1 MPFLFFL
8 IWIVL
13 FLRNPFSGKKYRVH
27 RIKNAI
33 VISRANPE
41 IVIRDYSN
49 YVLNLLLQDSNI
61 GINRKIIFYE
71 CKNFKFLRKII
82 SHKSIYLQIEHTL
95 FRPGSVGSLDAPSGN
110 LVCLDNES
118 KYLVR
123 IAEFDKLKQADI
135 IFEYSKINLFNI
147 QSLPLLKDFFEKSFC
162 ISPSMYRLNTS
173 PQGREGVITLF
184 GDPNI
189 PRRKSFLDALKL
201 KNITYKNIR
210 GVYSGVEDV
219 YSAAKIVIN
228 IRQTDGYDTLE
239 ELRVL
244 PALRCGA
251 IVISE
256 NAPYAEKTAYSQFV
270 IWGTLQEIPDL
281 VLYVESNYEKVHKS
295 IFGVNGE
302 GIKFVDRMRRI
313 ELRNTLA
320 IKKAVNRI
328 NFQGYK

>member
-1 MPFLFFL
+1 M
-8 IWIVL
+8 
-13 FLRNPFSGKKYRVH
+13 
-27 RIKNAI
+27 
-33 VISRANPE
+33 
-41 IVIRDYSN
+41 
-49 YVLNLLLQDSNI
+49 
-61 GINRKIIFYE
+61 
-71 CKNFKFLRKII
+71 
-82 SHKSIYLQIEHTL
+82 
-95 FRPGSVGSLDAPSGN
+95 
-110 LVCLDNES
+110 
-118 KYLVR
+118 
-123 IAEFDKLKQADI
+123 
-135 IFEYSKINLFNI
+135 
-147 QSLPLLKDFFEKSFC
+147 
-162 ISPSMYRLNTS
+162 
-173 PQGREGVITLF
+173 
-184 GDPNI
+184 
-189 PRRKSFLDALKL
+189 
-201 KNITYKNIR
+201 
-210 GVYSGVEDV
+210 YSGVEDV

-295 IFGVNGE
+295 IFGVNRG

>member
-13 FLRNPFSGKKYRVH
+13 LLRNPFSGKKYGIR
-27 RIKNAI
+27 RIKNAL
-33 VISRANPE
+33 VIFRANPE

-49 YVLNLLLQDSNI
+49 YVLDLFLQDSVI

-71 CKNFKFLRKII
+71 CNNFKSLKKII
-82 SHKSIYLQIEHTL
+82 PHKSIFLQIEHTL
-95 FRPGSVGSLDAPSGN
+95 FRPGSIGSFNVPGGN
-110 LVCLDNES
+110 LICLDNKS

-123 IAEFDKLKQADI
+123 IAEFDKLKQADV
-135 IFEYSKINLFNI
+135 IFEYSKINTFNI

-162 ISPSMYRLNTS
+162 ISPSMYRLHTS
-173 PQGREGVITLF
+173 SQGRKDVITLF
-184 GDPNI
+184 GDPCI
-189 PRRKSFLDALKL
+189 PRRKSFLDSLASRQ
-201 KNITYKNIR
+201 IVYKNIR
-210 GVYSGVEDV
+210 GVYSGVENV
-219 YSAAKIVIN
+219 YSSAKIVIN
-228 IRQTDGYDTLE
+228 IRQTEGHDTLE

-270 IWGTLQEIPDL
+270 IWGSLKEIPDL
-281 VLYVESNYEKVHKS
+281 ILYVESNYEKVHKS
-295 IFGVNGE
+295 IFGANRA
-302 GIKFVDRMRRI
+302 GIKFADRMRRM
-313 ELRNTLA
+313 ELRNSLA